1 MNFKSDI
8 KFTFQVSQ
16 MFQDK
21 EFYIVNGPTSH
32 SKALLEKK
40 VAEVF
45 LTFIHLS
52 TCYDQSQHFV
62 GQCGVEDSMPL
73 L

>member
-1 MNFKSDI
+1 MNFKSCV
-8 KFTFQVSQ
+8 KFMFQVSQ

-21 EFYIVNGPTSH
+21 EFYIVNGPKSH

-45 LTFIHLS
+45 HTISYPFTNML
-52 TCYDQSQHFV
+52 
-62 GQCGVEDSMPL
+62 
-73 L
+73 